1 VFGKKKGG
9 AAPAFTKLF
18 FATDL
23 HGSDRTF
30 RKFVNAGKLYGADV
44 LILGG
49 DVTGKVLI
57 PIIKDGNGSFRATV
71 SDVKREVRTIEEL
84 AGLQELISGMG
95 FYHEVMEHETYDLL
109 TENPEKVE
117 EMFAVKARE
126 RLIRWIA
133 HADEQLEKTGLLLY
147 MTGGNDDDQWVI
159 DALNTHQ
166 TDRVIN
172 PEGKVVHLDGIH
184 RMVSIGLSNP
194 TPWKTPRE
202 EEEDVL
208 RKVIEASVEGIE
220 DFSNV
225 VFNVHAPP
233 KDCTLDLAPLLDTRS
248 NPPRPVVRAGQSV
261 MVGVGSVAV
270 REAVERYQPLL
281 ALVGHIHESR
291 GIVKIGRT
299 TVINPGSE
307 YGEGILRGA
316 IVNMQDGKLLG
327 YQFTSG

>member
-1 VFGKKKGG
+1 M
-9 AAPAFTKLF
+9 PAFTKLF

-23 HGSDRTF
+23 HGSDRSF

-57 PIIKDGNGSFRATV
+57 PIIRDGNGSFRATV
-71 SDVKREVRTIEEL
+71 SDVNRVARTAEEL
-84 AGLQELISGMG
+84 AGLQDLISSMG
-95 FYHEVMEHETYDLL
+95 FYHEVMGHDTYERLK
-109 TENPEKVE
+109 ENPDEVE
-117 EMFAVKARE
+117 EMFALKARE
-126 RLIRWIA
+126 RLLRWIG
-133 HADEQLEKTGLLLY
+133 HADEQLDGTSRLLY

-159 DALNTHQ
+159 DALNAHQ

-172 PEGKVVHLDGIH
+172 PEGKIVELDGIH

-202 EEEDVL
+202 KEEDVL
-208 RKVIEASVEGIE
+208 REVIGASVDGIE

-225 VFNVHAPP
+225 VFNIHAPP
-233 KDCTLDLAPLLDTRS
+233 KDCTLDLAPLLDTKS
-248 NPPRPVVRAGQSV
+248 NPPRPVVKAGQSV
-261 MVGVGSVAV
+261 MVSVGSVAV
-270 REAVERYQPLL
+270 REAIERYQPLL

-291 GIVKIGRT
+291 GIVKLGRT
-299 TVINPGSE
+299 TVMNPGSE

-316 IVNMQDGKLLG
+316 IVNVQDGKVLG
-327 YQFTSG
+327 YQFISG